1 MKYLIFYIIT
11 YVLSVIAYDKIEDT
25 QVRKKIFKY
34 SILVIMIVDLILLA
48 VIKKHFLDIPLI
60 LIMYGV
66 MALALLTILENEK
79 ITVYNAGIIP
89 KTKEESNEVVLTEY
103 VEKLHDVLENLDVA
117 HVIYENK
124 KGYDI
129 TIFSFCPAE
138 KKIIQDVLGAEYDS
152 YTQIEIEK

>member
-11 YVLSVIAYDKIEDT
+11 YVLSVIAYHKIEDT
-25 QVRKKIFKY
+25 QVRKKFFKY

-60 LIMYGV
+60 LIIYGV

-79 ITVYNAGIIP
+79 ITVYSIGMIQ
-89 KTKEESNEVVLTEY
+89 KKDEVALIEY
-103 VEKLHDVLENLDVA
+103 IEKLHDVLEKLNVA

-129 TIFSFCPAE
+129 NIFSFCPAE